1 MLRRA
6 LLLLAC
12 ILAVTALGY
21 AQETTGAIT
30 GRIVDAQGLA
40 LAGATV
46 TATGPQGS
54 RSATT
59 DAEGRFRLP
68 FLTPGT
74 YAVRAELP
82 GFKGVEQKSV
92 PVRLGQTVDL
102 PGLVLAVGGVA
113 ETVEVTSSSPLINT
127 SSTTI
132 GGVIDSELLTKV
144 PVGRRMSD
152 TLYIVPGVSDS
163 GLAGRANPSVGGAS
177 GLENQ
182 YVVDGVNIT
191 NTGYGAL
198 GSYSIVFGSLGNGV
212 NFDFIKEIQVK
223 SGGYEA
229 EYGQSTGGVVNVVTK
244 SGANAYRGTLFGY
257 FQPEA
262 LVGDFK
268 QVDTENGTVN
278 TTETSQSDGGLES
291 VVRSSGIGCSSS
303 PRPTLSG
310 KPGRSSPQRAFRSR
324 AWGE

>member
-59 DAEGRFRLP
+59 DGEGRFRLP

-102 PGLVLAVGGVA
+102 PGLVLAGWW
-113 ETVEVTSSSPLINT
+113 SC
-127 SSTTI
+127 
-132 GGVIDSELLTKV
+132 
-144 PVGRRMSD
+144 R
-152 TLYIVPGVSDS
+152 
-163 GLAGRANPSVGGAS
+163 
-177 GLENQ
+177 
-182 YVVDGVNIT
+182 
-191 NTGYGAL
+191 
-198 GSYSIVFGSLGNGV
+198 NG
-212 NFDFIKEIQVK
+212 
-223 SGGYEA
+223 
-229 EYGQSTGGVVNVVTK
+229 
-244 SGANAYRGTLFGY
+244 
-257 FQPEA
+257 
-262 LVGDFK
+262 
-268 QVDTENGTVN
+268 
-278 TTETSQSDGGLES
+278 
-291 VVRSSGIGCSSS
+291 
-303 PRPTLSG
+303 
-310 KPGRSSPQRAFRSR
+310 
-324 AWGE
+324 